1 MTKKKKIGDI
11 LDNIRELIS
20 ERNLDTD
27 SLTDLLLEYLEEYGD
42 PEDFENFLQ
51 QEAAEEDDLEDTFD
65 NLTKDDD

>member
-1 MTKKKKIGDI
+1 MAKKKKIGDI
-11 LDNIRELIS
+11 LDNVRELIS
-20 ERNLDTD
+20 EKNLDTD

-51 QEAAEEDDLEDTFD
+51 QEVEEDDLEDTFD